1 MQDNFSRAILQY
13 TVAPDCKAATMM
25 KLIRNTHSLYLQP
38 AAVNVCQL
46 MTDDGSE
53 NFGPVQEFLQSTEN
67 PSLQHIVAQRDV
79 EFSNSMIEAANKN
92 LKYRF
97 LYHKDIPN
105 FNSLCQYTAQA
116 IEDYNN
122 RPHDV
127 LGGLTPIEVL
137 NGSKTDKDAS
147 QQEMITAKTTRIA
160 KNKEQ
165 KCCSYS
171 F

>member
-1 MQDNFSRAILQY
+1 
-13 TVAPDCKAATMM
+13 
-25 KLIRNTHSLYLQP
+25 
-38 AAVNVCQL
+38 
-46 MTDDGSE
+46 MTDDGTE

-79 EFSNSMIEAANKN
+79 EFSNSMIEVVKKN

-97 LYHKDIPN
+97 LYHKQIPN
-105 FNSLCQYTAQA
+105 FNSLCQYVALA

-127 LGGLTPIEVL
+127 LNGLTPIEVL
-137 NGSKTDKDAS
+137 NGSKIDKYARH
-147 QQEMITAKTTRIA
+147 QEMITARTARIA

>member
-1 MQDNFSRAILQY
+1 
-13 TVAPDCKAATMM
+13 
-25 KLIRNTHSLYLQP
+25 
-38 AAVNVCQL
+38 
-46 MTDDGSE
+46 MTDDRTE

-97 LYHKDIPN
+97 LYHKQIPN
-105 FNSLCQYTAQA
+105 FNSLCQYVAQA
-116 IEDYNN
+116 IEDYNY
-122 RPHDV
+122 RPHDI

-137 NGSKTDKDAS
+137 NGSKIDKDARH
-147 QQEMITAKTTRIA
+147 QEMLTARTTRIV

-165 KCCSYS
+165 KCCSYP

>member
-1 MQDNFSRAILQY
+1 MLE
-13 TVAPDCKAATMM
+13 
-25 KLIRNTHSLYLQP
+25 LIRNTHSLYLQP
-38 AAVNVCQL
+38 AGANSCQL

-53 NFGPVQEFLQSTEN
+53 NFGPVQDFLQSTEN
-67 PSLQHIVAQRDV
+67 PALQHIVAQRDV
-79 EFSNSMIEAANKN
+79 DFSNSMIEAANKN

-97 LYHKDIPN
+97 LYQHIAD
-105 FNSLCQYTAQA
+105 FSSLCQYTAQA
-116 IEDYNN
+116 IEDYYN

-127 LGGLTPIEVL
+127 LSGLTPIEVL
-137 NGSKTDKDAS
+137 NGSKTDKDAR
-147 QQEMITAKTTRIA
+147 QREMITAKITRIA